1 MGYDDVDI
9 DAKRIVINDVIL
21 AARVANRLAA
31 ALADWAGKL
40 DAAAVS
46 GGPFPGPATSSGFA
60 TLPLLYAALGVAAL
74 EAFRDGAD
82 PYDAMRR
89 AHPDLLE
96 AEDIANS
103 WIGQNLELIR
113 QTAAETR
120 VADEMNLAEIDWI
133 MGLGNTK
140 AARDAATGGAS

>member
-1 MGYDDVDI
+1 MGYEDVDI
-9 DAKRIVINDVIL
+9 DSKRIVINDVIR
-21 AARVANRLAA
+21 AAQVANRLAA

-40 DAAAVS
+40 DAAAAS

-74 EAFRDGAD
+74 DAFRDGAE

-89 AHPDLLE
+89 AHPDLPE

-113 QTAAETR
+113 QTVAEAR
-120 VADEMNLAEIDWI
+120 VNDGMFLAEVDWV